1 MRRCG
6 RRLHT
11 IRVFI
16 VAIAAVLAGLGVVA
30 FTAAPSQAKTPPAY
44 IVIDAQSG
52 RVLAE
57 RAPDRRRHPASLT
70 KMMTLYLTF
79 EAIANREISLD
90 DRIVMSRQAA
100 RMPRSKLGLRAGRTL
115 TVREAVRASAV
126 FSANDA
132 AVALAEAISGTESA
146 FARRMTRKA
155 AALGM
160 HDTVF
165 RNASGLTAQG
175 HLSTAADMAV
185 LARRLWLDFPANY
198 IVFGRQKVRI
208 QGQVR
213 RATNRLLSPRRGVDG
228 IKTGY
233 TSAAGFNLAAAAERG
248 GRRVIVVAMG
258 SDQRHHRDRAV
269 SKLLDR
275 GFAEIK
281 RGLDIDRAPRPTPR
295 PGLGLRPPIGL
306 VASAPTYERTAAIA
320 PASIPSRSMMA
331 VAATPHDPSVAPAIA
346 PRPATASARTAE
358 RLGAAASQRP
368 ARFREDRARHW
379 AVQVGAYARHQL
391 AARRLDAIEAMASP
405 KLASASPQVETA
417 DASRRLFRARFAG
430 LDERGARAACSWLER
445 RKIDCALVPP
455 SGWAAR

>member
-1 MRRCG
+1 MRCRG
-6 RRLHT
+6 RGSRNV
-11 IRVFI
+11 RAFY
-16 VAIAAVLAGLGVVA
+16 VAIAAFLAAVCGFVA
-30 FTAAPSQAKTPPAY
+30 SAAPSVAKTPPAY
-44 IVIDAQSG
+44 VVIDANSG

-57 RAPDRRRHPASLT
+57 RASERRRHPASLT

-79 EAIANREISLD
+79 EAIAQGEISLD
-90 DRIVMSRQAA
+90 DRIVMSKHAA

-115 TVREAVRASAV
+115 TVRDAVRAAAV

-132 AVALAEAISGTESA
+132 SVALAEAIAGTESA

-175 HLSTAADMAV
+175 HLSTATDMAI
-185 LARRLWLDFPANY
+185 LSRRLWLDFPENY

-233 TSAAGFNLAAAAERG
+233 TSAAGFNLAAAAERK

-258 SDQRHHRDRAV
+258 STQRAHRDRAV
-269 SKLLDR
+269 AKLLDR
-275 GFAEIK
+275 GFTEIK
-281 RGLDIDRAPRPTPR
+281 RGLDIDRAPRPALR
-295 PGLGLRPPIGL
+295 PLPIDEIRPPIGL
-306 VASAPTYERTAAIA
+306 VASAPAAVRTADIE
-320 PASIPSRSMMA
+320 PASISALSTTA
-331 VAATPHDPSVAPAIA
+331 APAAA
-346 PRPATASARTAE
+346 PRPATASGRTAE
-358 RLGAAASQRP
+358 RTGAGSATPRP
-368 ARFREDRARHW
+368 ARYRVDRSRRW

-391 AARRLDAIEAMASP
+391 AARRLEAIEAMASP
-405 KLASASPQVETA
+405 KLTAANPQVETA
-417 DASRRLFRARFAG
+417 DAAQTLFRARFAG
-430 LDERGARAACSWLER
+430 LDERGARAACNWLER

-455 SGWAAR
+455 TGWAAR